1 MKRQSSQQQGIA
13 NYFDVKSVQ
22 EYSAKVEQLGG
33 KVISPKMP
41 VPGMG
46 YMAVCT
52 DTENNGFGIFEA
64 DQTAK

>member
-1 MKRQSSQQQGIA
+1 
-13 NYFDVKSVQ
+13 
-22 EYSAKVEQLGG
+22 
-33 KVISPKMP
+33 
-41 VPGMG
+41 MG

>member
-1 MKRQSSQQQGIA
+1 
-13 NYFDVKSVQ
+13 
-22 EYSAKVEQLGG
+22 
-33 KVISPKMP
+33 

-52 DTENNGFGIFEA
+52 DLENNRFGIFEA